1 MLLMYIFYFSFCR
14 SRLLVVM
21 ELMEGGELFDR
32 ISKQKHFT
40 EFQAAIY
47 TKQVSIVTDYFCV
60 VNILCNC
67 FN

>member
-1 MLLMYIFYFSFCR
+1 
-14 SRLLVVM
+14 M